1 MPPARGGKG
10 ISRGKGGGN
19 RGSRRNPKGKEPLAI
34 PDKFMS
40 PTEVEEASK
49 SLSESPPEVILPS
62 LHLAGAPA
70 SFDSDDPEFSENM
83 KTLPIPANLIGWII
97 GRGGQ
102 RLKLIMSLTQ
112 SLVWIDQ
119 KAAEGVSDRICYI
132 RGRTM
137 EGCDQ
142 AIAMI
147 KELMKNGPHTANVKA
162 AGGDQVTKIMACPK
176 HLVGLIIGHR
186 GTTIKKI
193 SDDSECQISINQ
205 CVEIDKPRQII
216 LSGTAES
223 ILAAEQS
230 ITHTMLQSMNV
241 KPRPQASPMT
251 IPWSNTM
258 FYHVNFSP
266 PPPGSPVAG
275 AGLGMGFGGAHMR
288 EFTPHNVKHVQH
300 VHHVERVVGGVQQQY
315 YYQKHQQA
323 YSSSGDSYMHH
334 QQVQQRSPKQERR
347 QGALY
352 VQQQQQ
358 QQQQYHTQLLYAQ
371 QQQQQYHTQL
381 LYAQQQQQQYQ
392 AQLSFA
398 HQQQQ
403 LQHQAQ
409 LSFAHQQQQQQQQQQ
424 QAHEDY

>member
-258 FYHVNFSP
+258 FYH
-266 PPPGSPVAG
+266 
-275 AGLGMGFGGAHMR
+275 
-288 EFTPHNVKHVQH
+288 HVQH

-352 VQQQQQ
+352 VQQQ